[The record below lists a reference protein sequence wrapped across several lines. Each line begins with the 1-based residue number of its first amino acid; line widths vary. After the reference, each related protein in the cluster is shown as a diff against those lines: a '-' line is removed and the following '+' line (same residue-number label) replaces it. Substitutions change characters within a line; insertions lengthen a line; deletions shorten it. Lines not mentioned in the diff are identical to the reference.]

1 MSSRRRFLATSSTAL
16 GAAAL
21 GLRPSATADAQG
33 TTVSAAPLQ
42 ELPPAIKA
50 LRPMVDGVV
59 PISVDERRAR
69 LDKARGLMREH
80 GLDALVLTGGTSME
94 YFTGMKWGVSERLL
108 AAIIP
113 SKGTVFLVTP
123 AFEEERALEQAHAG
137 PLGADAQVY
146 AWEEDED
153 PYALVAQGL
162 RERGLAS
169 ATVGAEETT
178 RFVFG
183 EGMASAMP
191 QGTFATGTPVTAGC
205 RMVKDAHEI
214 ALMRHASEVTLIA
227 YEAAW
232 KSIRDG
238 MTQGDVQE
246 LIRLAHRQLGYVGSA
261 SVQVGEF
268 SALPHGSAKPQVIKE
283 GEIILI
289 DGGCK
294 VEGYVSD
301 ISRSFVLG
309 RASQKQK
316 DVFDI
321 ELAAQTAAL
330 AAARPGVP
338 CEAVDIAARDL
349 IVAAGYGPGYK
360 YFTHRVG
367 HGMGMDGHEWP
378 YLVKGNMLPLEP
390 GMTFSNEP
398 GIYIRGEFGIR
409 LEDDMLI
416 TPTGAELFTP
426 QSRSLETPFALA

>member
-21 GLRPSATADAQG
+21 GLRPLATAGAQDA
-33 TTVSAAPLQ
+33 TASAAPLQ

-69 LDKARGLMREH
+69 LEKARGLMREH

-94 YFTGMKWGVSERLL
+94 YFTGMKWGISERLL

-191 QGTFATGTPVTAGC
+191 QGKFATGTPVTAGC

-214 ALMRHASEVTLIA
+214 ALMRHASEVTLM
-227 YEAAW
+227 
-232 KSIRDG
+232 G
-238 MTQGDVQE
+238 
-246 LIRLAHRQLGYVGSA
+246 
-261 SVQVGEF
+261 
-268 SALPHGSAKPQVIKE
+268 P
-283 GEIILI
+283 
-289 DGGCK
+289 
-294 VEGYVSD
+294 
-301 ISRSFVLG
+301 
-309 RASQKQK
+309 
-316 DVFDI
+316 
-321 ELAAQTAAL
+321 AAQA
-330 AAARPGVP
+330 GVRHRHAHLP
-338 CEAVDIAARDL
+338 ELRRRGAEDHRGHPR
-349 IVAAGYGPGYK
+349 AAGDREDPHPPGAPEFDTK
-360 YFTHRVG
+360 QRFRPHF
-367 HGMGMDGHEWP
+367 
-378 YLVKGNMLPLEP
+378 LPRTE
-390 GMTFSNEP
+390 
-398 GIYIRGEFGIR
+398 
-409 LEDDMLI
+409 
-416 TPTGAELFTP
+416 
-426 QSRSLETPFALA
+426 